1 MHRLTTL
8 IGAGLVGLAIGAP
21 LATAACGDGEGWA
34 MRDSPS
40 ISYKADTPQY
50 RSSTPVYPG
59 MHFHSP
65 TGNLSCYAWKSGSA
79 LSCSDLS
86 TGANA
91 DLHSTGRATSGT
103 GVRSSSGYYLTY
115 GHTIRVASG
124 IRCSVDAARGHVL
137 HQRLRPRLP
146 ARSGGPVGLL
156 GRGGYEDCAPAI

>member
-1 MHRLTTL
+1 MHHLTTL
-8 IGAGLVGLAIGAP
+8 ICAGLVVLAVGAP
-21 LATAACGDGEGWA
+21 LAAAECGDGEGWA

-40 ISYKADTPQY
+40 ISYKANTPQY
-50 RSSTPVYPG
+50 QSTSVYPG

-103 GVRSSSGYYLTY
+103 GVRKTSGYYLTY

-124 IRCSVDAARGHVL
+124 ISCSIDPARGMSCTNASGHGF
-137 HQRLRPRLP
+137 RL
-146 ARSGGPVGLL
+146 AQGVRSVF
-156 GRGGYEDCAPAI
+156 